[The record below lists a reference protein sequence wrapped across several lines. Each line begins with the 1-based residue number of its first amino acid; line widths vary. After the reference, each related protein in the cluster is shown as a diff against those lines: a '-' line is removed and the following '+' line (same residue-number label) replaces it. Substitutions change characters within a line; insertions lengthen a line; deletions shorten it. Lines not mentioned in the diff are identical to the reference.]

1 MSTLLPVTLELG
13 RNGGPTKRTSKLDGA
28 QEYKKDS
35 MKLGVSS
42 ECNAGESYRIPE
54 EDEDDN
60 SGDGE
65 VPPNRAATQQV
76 NYLGDYVKHD
86 ITL

>member
-1 MSTLLPVTLELG
+1 
-13 RNGGPTKRTSKLDGA
+13 
-28 QEYKKDS
+28 

-60 SGDGE
+60 SGDGGAQ
-65 VPPNRAATQQV
+65 PDKAATQQV
-76 NYLGDYVKHD
+76 NYVGDNLRHD
-86 ITL
+86 NTLKEKVPSTFDA

>member
-1 MSTLLPVTLELG
+1 
-13 RNGGPTKRTSKLDGA
+13 
-28 QEYKKDS
+28 

>member
-1 MSTLLPVTLELG
+1 
-13 RNGGPTKRTSKLDGA
+13 
-28 QEYKKDS
+28 

-54 EDEDDN
+54 EDEDDI

>member
-1 MSTLLPVTLELG
+1 
-13 RNGGPTKRTSKLDGA
+13 
-28 QEYKKDS
+28 

-60 SGDGE
+60 SGHGGVE
-65 VPPNRAATQQV
+65 HNKEAKQ
-76 NYLGDYVKHD
+76 
-86 ITL
+86 